1 MIKFC
6 LSDSPLLQERIR
18 DLQKKFP
25 NKSEVELKAELTA
38 AANNLNTFEVP
49 TMEQMNAY
57 YEATKDLRNPVTQ
70 NKGTSSGYTD
80 EMRSIKREA
89 LKDGTFMKAPNGNP
103 TNLNERQWL
112 QVRTKA
118 FKDWFGDWER
128 VAKPYNRRTSK
139 QATVRLNRV
148 SGEKFNVNPETM
160 KGVILTDTNG
170 HSIFKAMA
178 RTFILC
184 NVNGNVIP
192 FYQSSR
198 GTSGKIKGNWYP
210 FFGYTGNWLIKG
222 DVNEKGEMSY
232 SSEIDRIT
240 NLLNKDFKIPTD
252 FDNNGIS
259 NSTGLNVRDLGLNV
273 YTVFDRFRKSMSD
286 VNTNDPTEL
295 VFYDKD
301 LKEST
306 NADALFVKEIT
317 GIKTEGIHQSHASQ
331 SFIKPFIDATN
342 TGNVSKVVDENGEP
356 LVVYHASN
364 KEFQIYRQSLSDYGF
379 DSGIFFS
386 SSINYAKKVTNA
398 DIKDAAFLNIKNP
411 ILAEDLER
419 NKTANIFLSEEPV
432 SPDDW
437 IDRYG
442 TYDGYEEYIKQ
453 KESRKHD
460 GIIGSDKDK
469 QTATGEYI
477 AGEHSLEYVV
487 INSNQI
493 KSAEGNNG
501 EFSGENDNIYQE
513 GDRDLGNAPRRDSR
527 LTELQRIQNE
537 EGSIGVARL
546 INLIDEN
553 SEFAPII
560 DLLKSRQN
568 SGTPLLSGIKVQLY
582 DTLVTP
588 NRKAKFNGR
597 RAYYDAATKTI
608 VIDTNADY
616 RDGRADSVIMH
627 EVMHAIT
634 VNRILNNTKFREEF
648 DSIIDEYNK
657 HFRNYRYRR
666 PSNLGNT
673 HYMEEFIADIWSN
686 RTLIE
691 NLKAIPTKNKLTLW
705 DRIKRFFTKIFRG
718 ADNTMLAD
726 ASDALYRLLDE
737 PEIIN
742 GEDTYY
748 EGEDNQP
755 AQTINIW
762 HGSGENADL
771 SNLAVRP
778 FTIKGVTFNTVEHFF
793 QYTKAKFA
801 KDDDIASKI
810 IQAKTGYDAR
820 KLGRQVKGLDSNAW
834 DAKSSEFMETGIRAS
849 FLQNPQALQKLRDTG
864 NARLTHTQDTGKWG
878 TEFPRIL
885 MEVRDELTKLVP
897 TETAQNSK
905 QQSQKP
911 KRITIQYTPVG
922 KETQTY
928 EVEGSHI
935 YNKEGKEVFKEAS
948 RDRNKIFANVAVREK
963 RAVVVEHRGTRYV
976 VNDKDVIMTT
986 SKTNSGAIMQW
997 GPENGDRKAILA
1009 AARQKFEALRDNPT
1023 LNPISSL
1030 ETRQALNDITE
1041 QQEQEVAQI
1050 AKLGNP
1056 KLDEA
1061 IDYSQLDE
1069 ISHMDFKS
1077 TQEREDRVVLLAH
1090 LFSNIVN
1097 ILQEEEGNK
1106 TPRKQFIVENL
1117 DTIVESIKE
1126 ELNPDYVDDEYS
1138 KIAYTKILNN
1148 LTILL
1153 QEAANILYFTEGV
1166 SITFNSA
1173 EVQQNEGEDTSLTLD
1188 ASSDEYGEYSSK
1200 DGWMIRARELDLRDT
1215 LSQQTRKLLNT
1226 IIKVGKDGS
1235 IETDDLGFPKYLDQD
1250 WAHLKLLETLSKVAS
1265 SDEFDSTLEKMAKSQ
1280 PWVNGVI
1287 EVLKDDPISKAKF
1300 YQDLRKEFVPYWI
1313 QMGGI
1318 TKEINRDP
1326 SIYHLFNIWKYNIEQ
1341 ASKLSTGP
1349 SIYGPNGAIN
1359 IEGGKEGV
1367 KGIEELLNNLPEV
1380 NELDPEESQKE
1391 RADYILKQ
1399 SGKIA
1404 ELLGRTGIEVTDE
1417 DVETALETSGELDDL
1432 LERGPLS
1439 REETIINNFSDI
1451 VGQLNVIFRGV
1462 ATDNI
1467 KEDTSLL
1474 EYFKSAY
1481 TTLASHLNILPQ
1493 GVTIASFREAGK
1505 SYQSYSAPSYLGR
1518 FLNALKTNKAEEYL
1532 QREFGNYKYFYRNGK
1547 YTIDWLRKLTESQEY
1562 RNLLGRKVVLHR
1574 DRKEFNEWS
1583 PETYQQVMFDE
1594 YFSDPS
1600 TTSSG
1605 DKVGWY
1611 YLPLLADAPSAE
1623 FIRFVRYT
1631 DSSEFGAN
1639 GKYKSM
1645 EDLIIPKLADVVEQE
1660 LHRISVVSARQQGIK
1675 DGRIQPITGFDNP
1688 NKLFCFFPALNT
1700 WEDPETKQ
1708 SFLEIYYDKK
1718 AVDPVEARDFIEEVV
1733 RNLEEQEFEKFRVE
1747 TAIQPR
1753 EGHTEPSDFNADL
1766 KEFFYNS
1773 ALAYTQIVQLTT
1785 TDLAY
1790 YKDLNDFQKRY
1801 KEVYAM
1807 TNRLYLNSPRGKQA
1821 ENIVMLKDFNIVST
1835 VLTEIRE
1842 VLDKAVTAGRI
1853 TKLERD
1859 YIANQFKTINVTDAQ
1874 GFRSLESYRAIMDM
1888 SGNWTQEMEDAYN
1901 RLNSDQWQAEDFQVL
1916 WETIKPFVFTQYSI
1930 DSGITTQEGNP
1941 YGDLKVPM
1949 QIKNSEFLLLA
1960 LYNSI
1965 AKHQSKSN
1973 LLRAMNDFMD
1983 GYSLDENGNK
1993 VKTHEPVDLI
2003 QFESGIK
2010 VGGQGAINLNGLSSY
2025 EDFLKNLNDTAFPE
2039 NTLNPQV
2046 VKTISFEDYG
2056 IQQPSPEHLLDH
2068 IDMMGSQFRR
2078 LIDSDLPDDFQV
2090 TIDGKQYNKVEIH
2103 KLYQSILTENI
2114 LDSFKK
2120 VSDKFSSAEKI
2131 EEALQR
2137 EMAGNTRYTDEDR
2150 KACTL
2155 IERNGTKVFQIPLYD
2170 PVQSLRMQQLLN
2182 SIIKKEITKQSS
2194 RRASAIQ
2201 VSSVGLTDELQI
2213 RYQDSEGNLIF
2224 SEREWDGNF
2233 DKAELSRKDVA
2244 RLERLKKSF
2253 KTYKAYRN
2261 SVKASSQQY
2270 WECYLPAYSRKF
2282 FEPFMEKNA
2291 AGEATGMLDI
2301 SKLPNNLRKAIGYRI
2316 PTEAKYSMQALYI
2329 KGFLPQNN
2337 GSAIMLPAEITQ
2349 TTGSDFDIDKV
2360 YILLPEFRFAIDKT
2374 DYNNLSDKEKQQWED
2389 LGANDAL
2396 LSTIFGDAFDVDD
2409 SKNSGFKAWLNYQK
2423 DNNPEYYQSLTK
2435 NTIPLK
2441 IKYDYSK
2448 PAKEQSREAR
2458 NNAIIDIAHAI
2469 LTSPYVSEQVHKS
2482 GGFEIA
2488 THVSNIVQALKNIPT
2503 KDLSQVTGATTYET
2517 IVEALN
2523 KMEDDDLKKLL
2534 KSFTVPLNPLTPATQ
2549 SFFHDQ
2555 NANGGK
2561 MIGVYAV
2568 GNASH
2573 VSAEWS
2579 KSYTKL
2585 PFTLFG
2591 GSFYQ
2596 VLDNMYSKD
2605 GDLIS
2610 ENIANFLAA
2619 SVDNV
2624 KSPVLKTLNQDGTTG
2639 DVTNF
2644 LLRAG
2649 VSILDVGIF
2658 LNMPN
2663 YGVGTIEGTV
2673 NDLKLGEA
2681 AKAISLA
2688 ARDNLTPEEHS
2699 YLMMLDASSELDPAS
2714 AELYTSL
2721 VEKSNLS
2728 IENRRL
2734 LNTIM
2739 LRGNA
2744 KLKEIS
2750 VLSRDLSEITRNA
2763 RGDALSSAAGPYLA
2777 NNILRYLQL
2786 VKLAER
2792 LSINPTREKPSTIS
2806 TNILNLP
2813 LILNRNN
2820 YNIDAIREGSMN
2832 SGVPFIQAA
2841 TKCGVVGTLDLMGK
2855 LFPQMKDNILPLL
2868 TDKDRGL
2875 SYFVDLTK
2883 MKEETAIKLINRFFD
2898 EFYLYVLSSKNF
2910 FGGKTLGEKKANLEY
2925 QREGFLQDFMRLKNE
2940 NPELKNNRFI
2950 QSLWVNKGK
2959 KRIEFKDSKDLSRR
2973 EKAIL
2978 TNDWASLLVSKDKE
2992 VSNLA
2997 FLLFRHAALNGLTY
3011 MGPQSYIQLAPQVLK
3026 RAIPDYMETMD
3037 ELMNSN
3043 GLQYWEFVNQFV
3055 RNHLEEPGFC
3065 KLVLDKDIK
3074 KTLENGDIVIG
3085 EVRKFINIYNADT
3098 KTTTPYALV
3107 GKDAE
3112 EGLNVYTKIT
3122 RLGVAGTFKEY
3133 YFGEQV
3139 PESIVAQTVTP
3150 VKMSTSADYYLDAD
3164 TAPMFS
3170 EEDIQAIEDFE
3181 KEEGAPVPTDSEF
3194 MFERLEAIDPVTG
3207 QPICGSP
3214 FTL

>member
-89 LKDGTFMKAPNGNP
+89 LKNGTFMRAPNGNP
-103 TNLNERQWL
+103 TNLTEKQWL
-112 QVRTKA
+112 QVRTKV
-118 FKDWFGDWER
+118 FKNWFGDWE
-128 VAKPYNRRTSK
+128 
-139 QATVRLNRV
+139 
-148 SGEKFNVNPETM
+148 
-160 KGVILTDTNG
+160 
-170 HSIFKAMA
+170 
-178 RTFILC
+178 
-184 NVNGNVIP
+184 
-192 FYQSSR
+192 
-198 GTSGKIKGNWYP
+198 
-210 FFGYTGNWLIKG
+210 
-222 DVNEKGEMSY
+222 
-232 SSEIDRIT
+232 
-240 NLLNKDFKIPTD
+240 
-252 FDNNGIS
+252 
-259 NSTGLNVRDLGLNV
+259 
-273 YTVFDRFRKSMSD
+273 
-286 VNTNDPTEL
+286 NDPE
-295 VFYDKD
+295 
-301 LKEST
+301 
-306 NADALFVKEIT
+306 NA
-317 GIKTEGIHQSHASQ
+317 
-331 SFIKPFIDATN
+331 
-342 TGNVSKVVDENGEP
+342 SKVVDENGEP
-356 LVVYHASN
+356 LVVYTGRKETTPGLFTSRLEGYYFSFSKELADVYASN
-364 KEFQIYRQSLSDYGF
+364 SNGET
-379 DSGIFFS
+379 
-386 SSINYAKKVTNA
+386 YAV
-398 DIKDAAFLNIKNP
+398 FLNIRAPKRFNEND
-411 ILAEDLER
+411 IVTIRGKEKYA
-419 NKTANIFLSEEPV
+419 
-432 SPDDW
+432 
-437 IDRYG
+437 YG
-442 TYDGYEEYIKQ
+442 PWQ
-453 KESRKHD
+453 MLW
-460 GIIGSDKDK
+460 DKDK
-469 QTATGEYI
+469 VRTMFGDSDGGFMNGGQE
-477 AGEHSLEYVV
+477 V
-487 INSNQI
+487 IVFNPNQI
-493 KSAEGNNG
+493 KSAEGNTG
-501 EFSGENDNIYQE
+501 EFSREDDNIYQE

-568 SGTPLLSGIKVQLY
+568 SGASLLSGVKVQLY

-588 NRKAKFNGR
+588 NRRAKFNGR
-597 RAYYDAATKTI
+597 RAYYEASTKTI
-608 VIDTNADY
+608 VIDTNANY

-726 ASDALYRLLDE
+726 ASDVLYRLLDE

-801 KDDDIASKI
+801 KDDDTASKI

-849 FLQNPQALQKLRDTG
+849 FLQNPQALQKLRETG
-864 NARLTHTQDTGKWG
+864 NARLTHTQDTGKRGWG

-885 MEVRDELTKLVP
+885 MEVRDELTNPSRFVNHSGGAVGSDSYWGEVGARYGIPSNHYYYGKKTPNGNVALTKEQFEEGKEKVLKANQTLNRQPDKYMDLLARNWMQVKNADSVFAIGKITQQGFVDGGTGWAVQMAIDANKPVYVFDQDRNSWFRDNGAQWLPIDTP
-897 TETAQNSK
+897 TLTPNFAGIGTRDLKDSGKQAIEQVYEKTFGK
-905 QQSQKP
+905 PQQSSGQQTTIKQVSQQQPQKP
-911 KRITIQYTPVG
+911 KRLTIQYTPVG

-1023 LNPISSL
+1023 LNPTSSL

-1138 KIAYTKILNN
+1138 KIAYTKTLNN

-1265 SDEFDSTLEKMAKSQ
+1265 SDEFDSALEKMAKSQ

-1399 SGKIA
+1399 SSKIA

-1675 DGRIQPITGFDNP
+1675 EGRIQPITGFDNP

-1733 RNLEEQEFEKFRVE
+1733 RDLEEQEFEKFRAE

-2025 EDFLKNLNDTAFPE
+2025 EDFLNNLNDTAFPE

-2120 VSDKFSSAEKI
+2120 VSDKFSSVEKI

-2201 VSSVGLTDELQI
+2201 VSSIGLTDELQI

-2291 AGEATGMLDI
+2291 AGDATGMLDI

-2423 DNNPEYYQSLTK
+2423 DNNPEYYQRLTE

-2714 AELYTSL
+2714 AELYASL

-2875 SYFVDLTK
+2875 SYFVDLTR

-2925 QREGFLQDFMRLKNE
+2925 QREGFLQDFIRLKNE

-3026 RAIPDYMETMD
+3026 RALPDYMETMD

-3150 VKMSTSADYYLDAD
+3150 VKMSASADYYLDAD